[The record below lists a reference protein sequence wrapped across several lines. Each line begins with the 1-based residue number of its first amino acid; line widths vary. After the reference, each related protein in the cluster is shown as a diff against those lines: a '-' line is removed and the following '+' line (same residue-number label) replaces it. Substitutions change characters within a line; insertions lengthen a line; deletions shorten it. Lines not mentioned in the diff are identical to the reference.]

1 MELNISDSARQSAN
15 NWSWS
20 GHTGDAIIDDA
31 HKRADGFRN
40 NFEREIKRGLSD
52 EQEAY
57 LSDREK
63 QFCALVSEYANDQN
77 RRSGENPSWVVAGP
91 SKYNFSRFEKLQN
104 RQRASAED
112 YERKINAFIENTR
125 KHLNDTFTAEKQI
138 EQFETGNMWNVKID
152 LSDPLAKEKLTAK
165 LERLEKHQDH
175 MKRLNAWYKK
185 NGTCK
190 GFEGLTDELA
200 LKIDADINS
209 NCSFCKLPFPSFELS
224 NNNAKIKAT
233 KERLAEL
240 EKRNSEPQEKS
251 VQGNGVKLVKNT
263 EQDRVQLIF
272 DDKPDEETRELLKS
286 NGFRWSPRNTAW
298 QRQLT
303 DNGIRAAEKIINEV
317 SK

>member
-31 HKRADGFRN
+31 QKRADGFRN

-63 QFCALVSEYANDQN
+63 QFCALVSEYVNDQN

-91 SKYNFSRFEKLQN
+91 SKYNYARFEKLQN

-112 YERKINAFIENTR
+112 YERKINAFVENTR

-152 LSDPLAKEKLTAK
+152 LADPLAKEKLTAK
-165 LERLEKHQDH
+165 LERLEKHQDN
-175 MKRLNAWYKK
+175 MKKLNAWYRK
-185 NGTCK
+185 NDTCK
-190 GFEGLTDELA
+190 GFEGVTDEEA
-200 LKIDADINS
+200 AKIDASINADYS
-209 NCSFCKLPFPSFELS
+209 WCKQPFPAFELS

-233 KERLAEL
+233 KERLEEL
-240 EKRNSEPQEKS
+240 EKRSSEQAEPM
-251 VQGNGVKLVKNT
+251 QGNGVKLVKNT
-263 EQDRVQLIF
+263 EQDRVHLIF

-303 DNGIRAAEKIINEV
+303 DNGIRAAKKIMSEV